1 MVESSSERGGLWD
14 DVPVISSYTRAQA
27 IADGELV
34 DVTAIAGEAGF
45 KLAVALTR
53 NAWSTAVEWDDSHGG
68 FQDETGRLW
77 DVVWMATFAARRHR
91 GGDRVAFDVLRVPNR
106 AGATKAVAVQ
116 LVVCVGPGDHREP
129 VITIMLPSDD

>member
-14 DVPVISSYTRAQA
+14 DAPVISSYTRSQA
-27 IADGELV
+27 IADGVLV
-34 DVTAIAGEAGF
+34 DVTEMAAEAGF

-53 NAWSTAVEWDDSHGG
+53 DAWSTAVEWDDTHGG

-77 DVVWMATFAARRHR
+77 DVVWMAGLAARRHR

-106 AGATKAVAVQ
+106 PGAIAAQSVE
-116 LVVCVGPGDHREP
+116 LVVCVGPGDHGEP
-129 VITIMLPSDD
+129 VVTIMLPSDD